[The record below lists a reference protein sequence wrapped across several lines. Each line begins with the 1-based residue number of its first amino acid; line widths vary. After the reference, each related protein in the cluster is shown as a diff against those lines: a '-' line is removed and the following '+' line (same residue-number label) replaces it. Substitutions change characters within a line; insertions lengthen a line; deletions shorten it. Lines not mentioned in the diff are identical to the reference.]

1 MNINKKLD
9 RMKQWAGERMG
20 QEVKTNMT
28 EEFKSLEIEMTLRH
42 EGEATNIKMLST
54 WLTSVW
60 QAWTGC
66 SEA

>member
-28 EEFKSLEIEMTLRH
+28 DEFKSLEIEMTLRH
-42 EGEATNIKMLST
+42 EGEAIDSAGCPTLLI
-54 WLTSVW
+54 SVR
-60 QAWTGC
+60 QAWIDC